1 MWLLVYRVLP
11 DAPSA
16 NMNAVWGMVL
26 DAYAELSVDSQ
37 FGNLLLNLFT
47 NPDKHN
53 DHYPKLKGKANE
65 IKHLVE
71 PLLRVW
77 IMCCDDENDMHKA
90 VTIVLKHLVA
100 IINLMDEHA
109 HDAFMSVDNAKKLRT
124 RIDDFLI
131 AYTALCTFAD
141 AAGHHLWNV
150 TPKFHWLWHLGVRAY
165 WLSPRRSACWL
176 DETFVG
182 VVKRIAA
189 KSTRGC
195 ALHKVP
201 RAVMTKY
208 RWGRHADHR
217 F

>member
-71 PLLRVW
+71 P
-77 IMCCDDENDMHKA
+77 
-90 VTIVLKHLVA
+90 
-100 IINLMDEHA
+100 
-109 HDAFMSVDNAKKLRT
+109 
-124 RIDDFLI
+124 
-131 AYTALCTFAD
+131 
-141 AAGHHLWNV
+141 
-150 TPKFHWLWHLGVRAY
+150 
-165 WLSPRRSACWL
+165 
-176 DETFVG
+176 
-182 VVKRIAA
+182 
-189 KSTRGC
+189 
-195 ALHKVP
+195 
-201 RAVMTKY
+201 
-208 RWGRHADHR
+208 
-217 F
+217 